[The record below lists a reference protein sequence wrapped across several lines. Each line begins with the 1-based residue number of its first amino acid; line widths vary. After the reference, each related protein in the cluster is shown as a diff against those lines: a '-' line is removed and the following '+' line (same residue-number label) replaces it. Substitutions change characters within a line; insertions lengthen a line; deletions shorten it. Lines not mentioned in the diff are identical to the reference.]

1 MIKKEDVVITFKK
14 SFNKLDFEPSGFKI
28 HEPDVVVKN
37 ANVENIR
44 QMAES

>member
-14 SFNKLDFEPSGFKI
+14 LFYKLDFESSGFKI

-37 ANVENIR
+37 AREENTR
-44 QMAES
+44 